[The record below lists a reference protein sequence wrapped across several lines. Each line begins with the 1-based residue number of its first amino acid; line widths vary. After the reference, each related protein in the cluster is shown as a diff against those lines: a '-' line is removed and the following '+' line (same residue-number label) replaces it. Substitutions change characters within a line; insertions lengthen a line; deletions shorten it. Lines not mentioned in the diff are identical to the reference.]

1 MLENTITKQN
11 EIVKTLKDLYA
22 SFSKVQIK
30 AYIPLEQ
37 TILKV
42 IAKAENHDDAA
53 AWSNKLVMFLQSQI
67 ALKQIPITKEQDALI
82 NSLSEQ
88 CKNTNL
94 NYVYLAPIND
104 SLQFD

>member
-1 MLENTITKQN
+1 MLETTITQQN
-11 EIVKTLKDLYA
+11 KVVSILKDIYA
-22 SFSKVQIK
+22 SFNKNQIK

-42 IAKAENHDDAA
+42 IVKTENHEDVA
-53 AWSNKLVMFLQSQI
+53 AWSNKLVMYLQAQI
-67 ALKQIPITKEQDALI
+67 ALKQIPITKEQDNLI
-82 NSLSEQ
+82 SSLSEQ

>member
-1 MLENTITKQN
+1 MLETTITQQN
-11 EIVKTLKDLYA
+11 EVVSILKDLYA
-22 SFSKVQIK
+22 SFNKIQIK
-30 AYIPLEQ
+30 AYLPLEQ

-42 IAKAENHDDAA
+42 IAKTENHEDVA
-53 AWSNKLVMFLQSQI
+53 AWSNKLVMYLQAQI
-67 ALKQIPITKEQDALI
+67 ALKQIPITKEQDDLI
-82 NSLSEQ
+82 SSLSEQ

>member
-1 MLENTITKQN
+1 
-11 EIVKTLKDLYA
+11 
-22 SFSKVQIK
+22 
-30 AYIPLEQ
+30 
-37 TILKV
+37 
-42 IAKAENHDDAA
+42 
-53 AWSNKLVMFLQSQI
+53 MFLQSQI